1 MTENDPIIK
10 CRGVE
15 KWYGHFQ
22 ALKGVDMDVH
32 KGEVIVVFG
41 PSGSGKS
48 TFIRTLNRL
57 EEHQKGQIVV
67 DGIELTG
74 DMRNIEAIRMET
86 GMVFQQFNLFP
97 HLTVMEN
104 ITLAPMQVRKW
115 KKEKAEEVALQL
127 LNRVGIPEQALKYPG
142 QLSGGQ
148 QQRVAI
154 ARALAMQP
162 KIMLFDEPTS
172 ALDPEMIKEVL
183 DVMIE
188 LAKSG
193 MTMLVVTHEMGFAK
207 AVANRMYF
215 FDQGLIVESGTPD
228 EIFTNPREERTKLFL
243 SQILTH

>member
-1 MTENDPIIK
+1 MTENNPIIK

-22 ALKGVDMDVH
+22 ALKGVDMDVQ
-32 KGEVIVVFG
+32 KGEVIVIFG

-115 KKEKAEEVALQL
+115 PKEKAEEVAHQL
-127 LNRVGIPEQALKYPG
+127 LN
-142 QLSGGQ
+142 
-148 QQRVAI
+148 
-154 ARALAMQP
+154 
-162 KIMLFDEPTS
+162 
-172 ALDPEMIKEVL
+172 
-183 DVMIE
+183 
-188 LAKSG
+188 
-193 MTMLVVTHEMGFAK
+193 
-207 AVANRMYF
+207 
-215 FDQGLIVESGTPD
+215 
-228 EIFTNPREERTKLFL
+228 
-243 SQILTH
+243 

>member
-86 GMVFQQFNLFP
+86 GMVFQQFNLISASDGDGKYHACTDAGAKMVKGKSRGSCPSVIKPSRDSRASPEISRAAFGR
-97 HLTVMEN
+97 
-104 ITLAPMQVRKW
+104 AA
-115 KKEKAEEVALQL
+115 AEGCH
-127 LNRVGIPEQALKYPG
+127 R
-142 QLSGGQ
+142 
-148 QQRVAI
+148 
-154 ARALAMQP
+154 
-162 KIMLFDEPTS
+162 TS
-172 ALDPEMIKEVL
+172 AGYA
-183 DVMIE
+183 
-188 LAKSG
+188 AKNHA
-193 MTMLVVTHEMGFAK
+193 L
-207 AVANRMYF
+207 
-215 FDQGLIVESGTPD
+215 
-228 EIFTNPREERTKLFL
+228 
-243 SQILTH
+243 